1 MFAFHKRLVLV
12 WYLTTCLACCL
23 SIQQKLKDKTLA
35 GKKAVFDVTVLEASH
50 RILPQVTDEF
60 AERVR
65 AGLTADS
72 LLEELRKAL
81 EEEDSKEFVGARN
94 AALASA
100 LANVLDVQVPDTL
113 VTNQAREKF
122 AVMMTEMRDNGVPD
136 EEIKNQIKP
145 ENFLKYKSI
154 VKEDIITDFRVS
166 MACDEIARVEGIEV
180 PDYQVEEQL
189 QAIKKDAKGSSE
201 EFDETMIRPKVESTL
216 QRQLVFDFLAKN
228 ANLTVEYLEE
238 EEQFDE
244 EVMNKLLEETLER
257 EREMAEKAA
266 EGTNIAPTAQV
277 ESTKAEPVQDDP
289 NASLEDKA
297 YKAIMDSG
305 MIEVTP
311 DPNSSDYDSSHDNEF
326 VS

>member
-1 MFAFHKRLVLV
+1 M
-12 WYLTTCLACCL
+12 
-23 SIQQKLKDKTLA
+23 S
-35 GKKAVFDVTVLEASH
+35 
-50 RILPQVTDEF
+50 DEF

-72 LLEELRKAL
+72 LLEELRKAVD
-81 EEEDSKEFVGARN
+81 EEDSKQFVGARN

-100 LANVLDVQVPDTL
+100 LANVLDVEVPDTL

-154 VKEDIITDFRVS
+154 VKEDIIKDFRVS

-189 QAIKKDAKGSSE
+189 QAIKKDAEGSSE
-201 EFDETMIRPKVESTL
+201 EFDETMIRPKVESTI

-228 ANLTVEYLEE
+228 ANLNVEYLEEE

-244 EVMNKLLEETLER
+244 EMMNKLLEETMER
-257 EREMAEKAA
+257 ERELAEEAA
-266 EGTNIAPTAQV
+266 EGTSIAPTAQV

-289 NASLEDKA
+289 KASLEDKA
-297 YKAIMDSG
+297 YKALMDSG

-311 DPNSSDYDSSHDNEF
+311 DPNSPDYDSSHDNEF
-326 VS
+326 IS